1 MQERI
6 RWVMSGILAVA
17 GVVHLVAPDVFM
29 PAMPPYL
36 PGHLTMIY
44 VTGGLELAAVVGL
57 WVPRLRRLTAW
68 CLVAYFVAI
77 LPAHVH
83 VAWNGIE
90 MFGIR
95 DPVLLWGRLVFQAV
109 FVAAA
114 YRLTWKEEQR

>member
-1 MQERI
+1 MTVQV
-6 RWVMSGILAVA
+6 RWVMSGILAGA
-17 GVVHLVAPDVFM
+17 GVVHLVAPEVFL

-36 PGHLTMIY
+36 PGHLAIIY
-44 VTGGLELAAVVGL
+44 VTGGLELAAAVGL
-57 WVPRLRRLTAW
+57 WVHRLRRLTAW
-68 CLVAYFVAI
+68 CLVVYFIAI

-95 DPVLLWGRLVFQAV
+95 EPLLLWGRLVFQVV

-114 YRLTWKEEQR
+114 YRLTREEGA

>member
-1 MQERI
+1 MEQRI
-6 RWVMSGILAVA
+6 RGVMSGILAVA
-17 GVVHLVAPDVFM
+17 GVVHLIAPNVFM

-36 PGHLTMIY
+36 PWHLTIIY
-44 VTGGLELAAVVGL
+44 VTGVLELAAALGL

>member
-1 MQERI
+1 
-6 RWVMSGILAVA
+6 MSGILAVA

-29 PAMPPYL
+29 TAMPPYV
-36 PGHLTMIY
+36 PGHLAVVY
-44 VTGGLELAAVVGL
+44 VTGGLELAAAVGL
-57 WVPRLRRLTAW
+57 WVPRLQRLTAW
-68 CLVAYFVAI
+68 CLVAYFIAI

-95 DPVLLWGRLVFQAV
+95 DPRLLWGRLVFQAV

-114 YRLTWKEEQR
+114 YRLAWKEGR